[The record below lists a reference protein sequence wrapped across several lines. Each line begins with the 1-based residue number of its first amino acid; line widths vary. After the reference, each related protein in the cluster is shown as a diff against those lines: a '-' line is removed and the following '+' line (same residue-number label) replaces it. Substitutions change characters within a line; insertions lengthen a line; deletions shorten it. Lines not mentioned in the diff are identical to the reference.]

1 MATYYI
7 DSDSGS
13 DSNNGTGTGTAWKT
27 IDKFIDLSTLAAGD
41 KAILRRGRS
50 TAYS

>member
-1 MATYYI
+1 MTTYYI

-27 IDKFIDLSTLAAGD
+27 LAKFLDLSSLSPGD
-41 KAILRRGRS
+41 KAILRRGR
-50 TAYS
+50 TAQ